1 MNLSNITAYKS
12 SGSEFQMYYGKAAV
26 GEGYYLANGDEK
38 FYQLMGNNACYSI
51 PELLHPDDTAV
62 FLEAVEKLDEQPQCL
77 IIRLRCYNNEYRC
90 LYVVLKYN
98 GRVFHEF
105 RSFDMEFCEIMSIKE
120 RFVRNED
127 FLRKYREFMTLFPG
141 MFFEYDYETD
151 ALQIYEYCNIRYSLL
166 YYSTLE
172 ETYQNVQKSV
182 GFSQEEKAE
191 FQILYEAVKNGRDH
205 FKADVVAAF
214 LGGTREA
221 GIYKCNCCTMY
232 KEDIRDKVV
241 GLIFPT
247 GEKQAAKTYYLSES
261 AYDPGTGLLNKRAIN
276 EYAIEKIQNRTKG
289 LYLAIIDID
298 DFKRINDNFGHLFG
312 DEVLSKVSEIMKSV
326 LDFRGVAGRFGGD
339 EFMIVFE
346 GIESEKALRQILGV
360 MSRRIQWAFN
370 EVEGL
375 TITTSIGIVK
385 YPEDGLNYDELFQK
399 ADKSLYIAKAKGKN
413 RYIIYDEKKHG
424 SIVNENAADKGIGLK
439 VTISDEKKH
448 AAVSEFVLKLHRESA
463 DALKYVMEQMKMYFD
478 IDGVALYNGRNLKRI
493 DSVGNYVNPIQNLTC
508 MYESS
513 YQEFF
518 NEEGVYEESQIMR
531 LENKSPL
538 AYQLYTRQGNGKFI
552 QCAVIS
558 DGKPLSVVA
567 FDFFNRAPKLGT
579 TDIGLIKIVGRLM
592 AEIIAE

>member
-1 MNLSNITAYKS
+1 MSLSNITAYGNS
-12 SGSEFQMYYGKAAV
+12 DGEFQMYYGKAAV
-26 GEGYYLANGDEK
+26 KEGYYLASGDEK

-51 PELLHPDDTAV
+51 PELLHPEDTEA
-62 FLEAVEKLDEQPQCL
+62 FFEAVKKLDEQPQCL
-77 IIRLRCYNNEYRC
+77 IVRLRCYNDEYRC
-90 LYVVLKYN
+90 LYAVLKHN
-98 GRVFHEF
+98 GKVFHNF
-105 RSFDMEFCEIMSIKE
+105 RSFDMEFCEIMSMKE

-127 FLRKYREFMTLFPG
+127 FLHKYREFMTLFPG
-141 MFFEYDYETD
+141 MFLEYDYDSD
-151 ALQIYEYCNIRYSLL
+151 ALQIYEYCNIKYSLL

-172 ETYQNVQKSV
+172 ETYLNVQKSTEITP
-182 GFSQEEKAE
+182 EEKAE
-191 FQILYEAVKNGRDH
+191 FQKFYEAVKSGRDH
-205 FKADVVAAF
+205 FKADMNAVIFDGNKA
-214 LGGTREA
+214 E
-221 GIYKCNCCTMY
+221 GIYKCSCCTMF
-232 KEDIRDKVV
+232 KEDKRHKVV
-241 GLIFPT
+241 GLIFIT

-276 EYAIEKIQNRTKG
+276 EYAVEKIQNRTRG

-326 LDFRGVAGRFGGD
+326 LDFRGAVGRFGGD

-360 MSRRIQWAFN
+360 MNRRIQWAFQ
-370 EVEGL
+370 EVENL
-375 TITTSIGIVK
+375 TLTTSIGIVK
-385 YPEDGLNYDELFQK
+385 YPEDGLKFDELFQK

-424 SIVNENAADKGIGLK
+424 VIVNENTSDKGIGLM

-448 AAVSEFVLKLHRESA
+448 TAVSEFVLQLYQEGRQ
-463 DALKYVMEQMKMYFD
+463 ALKPIMEQMQNYFG
-478 IDGVALYNGRNLKRI
+478 IDGVALYSGSDLKRI
-493 DSVGNYVNPIQNLTC
+493 ESVGNYVNPIQNLSC
-508 MYESS
+508 MYEKS

-518 NEEGVYEESQIMR
+518 SAEGVYEESQIIR

-538 AYQLYTRQGNGKFI
+538 AYQLYIRQEIGRFI

-558 DGKPLSVVA
+558 DGRPLSVAA

-579 TDIGLIKIVGRLM
+579 TDLGLIKIVGRLM
-592 AEIIAE
+592 AEIVV

>member
-1 MNLSNITAYKS
+1 MKPSNITAYRS
-12 SGSEFQMYYGKAAV
+12 NSGDFQMYYGKAAV
-26 GEGYYLANGDEK
+26 KEGYYLANGDEK
-38 FYQLMGNNACYSI
+38 FYQLMGKNACYSI
-51 PELLHPDDTAV
+51 PELLHPEDTAA
-62 FLEAVEKLDEQPQCL
+62 FLEAVEKLEEQPQCL
-77 IIRLRCYNNEYRC
+77 IVRLKCYNDEYRC
-90 LYVVLKYN
+90 LYVVLKQN
-98 GRVFHEF
+98 GKVFRNF

-120 RFVRNED
+120 RFVRNEN
-127 FLRKYREFMTLFPG
+127 FLHKYREFMTLFPG
-141 MFFEYDYETD
+141 MFLEYDYETD

-172 ETYQNVQKSV
+172 ETYLSVQR
-182 GFSQEEKAE
+182 GTGYTLEEKAQLQL
-191 FQILYEAVKNGRDH
+191 FYEAVKNGRDH
-205 FKADVVAAF
+205 FKADMSAEF
-214 LGGTREA
+214 FGGDKSA
-221 GIYKCNCCTMY
+221 GIYKCKCCTMY
-232 KEDIRDKVV
+232 KEDVRDKVV

-247 GEKQAAKTYYLSES
+247 GEKQEVKAYYLSES

-289 LYLAIIDID
+289 LYLAVIDID

-312 DEVLSKVSEIMKSV
+312 DEVLTKVSEIMKSV

-346 GIESEKALRQILGV
+346 GVESEKALRQILGA
-360 MSRRIQWAFN
+360 MNRRIQWAFN

-385 YPEDGLNYDELFQK
+385 YPEDGLSYDELFQK

-413 RYIIYDEKKHG
+413 RYIIYDERKHG
-424 SIVNENAADKGIGLK
+424 ALVNENTADKGIGLR
-439 VTISDEKKH
+439 VTVSDEKKH
-448 AAVSEFVLKLHRESA
+448 TAVSEFVLKLHREGGA
-463 DALKYVMEQMKMYFD
+463 ALKPVMEQMRVYFN
-478 IDGVALYNGRNLKRI
+478 IDGIALYSGGSLNRI
-493 DSVGNYVNPIQNLTC
+493 GDVGNYVNPIQKLDC
-508 MYESS
+508 MFENS

-538 AYQLYTRQGNGKFI
+538 AYQLYTKQGNGRFI

-592 AEIIAE
+592 AEIIAG

>member
-1 MNLSNITAYKS
+1 MNPSNITAYKS
-12 SGSEFQMYYGKAAV
+12 SSGEFQMYYGKAAV
-26 GEGYYLANGDEK
+26 KEGYYLANGDEK

-51 PELLHPDDTAV
+51 PELLHPEDTAA

-77 IIRLRCYNNEYRC
+77 IVRLKCYNDEYRC
-90 LYVVLKYN
+90 LYVVLKLN
-98 GRVFHEF
+98 GKVFHNF

-141 MFFEYDYETD
+141 MFLEYDYGTD
-151 ALQIYEYCNIRYSLL
+151 AFQIYEYCNIRYSLL

-172 ETYQNVQKSV
+172 ETYLSIQKGADYTS
-182 GFSQEEKAE
+182 GEKAE
-191 FQILYEAVKNGRDH
+191 FQLFYEAVKNGRDH
-205 FKADVVAAF
+205 FKVDMNAEF
-214 LGGTREA
+214 FGGDKSA
-221 GIYKCNCCTMY
+221 GIYKCKCCTMY

-247 GEKQAAKTYYLSES
+247 GGHQESKAYYLSES

-289 LYLAIIDID
+289 LYLAVIDID
-298 DFKRINDNFGHLFG
+298 DFKRINDSFGHLFG
-312 DEVLSKVSEIMKSV
+312 DEVLSKVSEIMRSV
-326 LDFRGVAGRFGGD
+326 LDFRGAVGRFGGD

-346 GIESEKALRQILGV
+346 GIESEKALRQLLGV
-360 MSRRIQWAFN
+360 MNRRIQWAFD

-375 TITTSIGIVK
+375 TITISMGIVK
-385 YPEDGLNYDELFQK
+385 YPEDGLSYGELFQK

-424 SIVNENAADKGIGLK
+424 AIVNENTADKGIGLK

-448 AAVSEFVLKLHRESA
+448 TAVSEFVLRLHKEGKM
-463 DALKYVMEQMKMYFD
+463 ALKPVMEQMKVYFD
-478 IDGVALYNGRNLKRI
+478 IDGIALYSGENLKRI
-493 DSVGNYVNPIQNLTC
+493 DSVGNYVNPIQNLNC
-508 MYESS
+508 MYENF

-518 NEEGVYEESQIMR
+518 DEEGVYEESQIVR

-538 AYQLYTRQGNGKFI
+538 AYRLYKKQENGKFI
-552 QCAVIS
+552 QCAVIAG
-558 DGKPLSVVA
+558 GKPLSVAA
-567 FDFFNRAPKLGT
+567 FDFFNRAPKFGI
-579 TDIGLIKIVGRLM
+579 TDMGLIKIVGRLM
-592 AEIIAE
+592 AEIIAG